1 MCVAEKAR
9 LHSDLTDEVALLQT
23 RKSEQFVARPQGTW
37 EYQFTSRFSPYPE
50 KTAAFISRLTG
61 AIPMESRSE
70 WIRNDFS
77 ASAQVRAL
85 KFKTGTSEH
94 HIYLEYDPSLP
105 GAEQVADAMKKIDSV
120 HTMASKD
127 WDQWLDWHIA
137 FEVSPDA
144 AAAIATRALQ
154 DNIPIRSAV
163 ESFFVAGPGI
173 VLQFQRGQYSH
184 HDEAWRIVPGF
195 KHIADWE
202 FCKKTTDEKEGK
214 LKAKRIRPSTLL
226 DSKPLD
232 DLVMKVHHIA
242 IPTKNIPNAMAFFSG
257 LGIDS
262 STKVRDSNSESNQ
275 CAELWWVR
283 IGDRRLQY
291 HFVNQYKK
299 RDGGITVSSL
309 EAMAEQL
316 HGNKTSWRNAYS
328 SYRTGLL
335 YRGRLKDLEKVL
347 IAGNMAYHIDAQQ
360 APPKLYV
367 PFSSG
372 LGPMIEVTSLQDLQT
387 VDGQKKMRNVGEER
401 KLSNND
407 GFHHMSITYAVS
419 RLHMSHQDV
428 LLEEELEDGFEEFRW
443 SDNDTKISSADG
455 SRMSGLLYSQV
466 APRRGSG

>member
-137 FEVSPDA
+137 FEVTPDVA
-144 AAAIATRALQ
+144 AAVATRALQ
-154 DNIPIRSAV
+154 DGIPIRNGVS
-163 ESFFVAGPGI
+163 SFFVAGPGI
-173 VLQFQRGQYSH
+173 VLQFQRGKKSH
-184 HDEAWRIVPGF
+184 NDEAWHNVPGF
-195 KHIADWE
+195 EYQSHWD
-202 FCKKTTDEKEGK
+202 FCKKTTDGIEGK
-214 LKAKRIRPSTLL
+214 LTPTLPSTLL
-226 DSKPLD
+226 NSKPLD
-232 DLVMKVHHIA
+232 HLVMKVHHIA
-242 IPTKNIPNAMAFFSG
+242 IPTKNILNAKTVFNG

-262 STKVRDSNSESNQ
+262 STDIQDTKSKQQ
-275 CAELWWVR
+275 CAALWWVR

-367 PFSSG
+367 PFPKG

-387 VDGQKKMRNVGEER
+387 VHGYGKRRNVGEKG
-401 KLSNND
+401 KLSND
-407 GFHHMSITYAVS
+407 DVFHNMSISYTAS
-419 RLHMSHQDV
+419 RRLMYTQE
-428 LLEEELEDGFEEFRW
+428 LLEEEMEDGFEEFRW

>member
-1 MCVAEKAR
+1 M
-9 LHSDLTDEVALLQT
+9 
-23 RKSEQFVARPQGTW
+23 
-37 EYQFTSRFSPYPE
+37 
-50 KTAAFISRLTG
+50 AFPSG
-61 AIPMESRSE
+61 MESRHSLCP
-70 WIRNDFS
+70 D
-77 ASAQVRAL
+77 QVSCCN
-85 KFKTGTSEH
+85 FNEG
-94 HIYLEYDPSLP
+94 
-105 GAEQVADAMKKIDSV
+105 KKS
-120 HTMASKD
+120 
-127 WDQWLDWHIA
+127 
-137 FEVSPDA
+137 
-144 AAAIATRALQ
+144 R
-154 DNIPIRSAV
+154 
-163 ESFFVAGPGI
+163 
-173 VLQFQRGQYSH
+173 
-184 HDEAWRIVPGF
+184 HDEAWRIVPGWEF
-195 KHIADWE
+195 QGHWE
-202 FCKKTTDEKEGK
+202 FCKETTDGIEGQ
-214 LKAKRIRPSTLL
+214 LKPTLPSTPS

-232 DLVMKVHHIA
+232 HLAMKVHHIA

-367 PFSSG
+367 PFPKG

-387 VDGQKKMRNVGEER
+387 VHGYGKRRNVGEKG
-401 KLSNND
+401 KLSND
-407 GFHHMSITYAVS
+407 DVFHNMSISYTAS
-419 RLHMSHQDV
+419 RRLMYTQE
-428 LLEEELEDGFEEFRW
+428 LLEEEMEDGFEEFRW

>member
-242 IPTKNIPNAMAFFSG
+242 IPTKNILNARSFFNG

-262 STKVRDSNSESNQ
+262 STSIYNKNAKE
-275 CAELWWVR
+275 CADLWWVR
-283 IGDRRLQY
+283 IGYRRLQF
-291 HFVNQYKK
+291 HFVNNFNK
-299 RDGGITVSSL
+299 RDGGITVASL
-309 EAMAEQL
+309 ESMAEQF
-316 HGNKTSWRNAYS
+316 HRNATSWRNAWS
-328 SYRTGLL
+328 SFRTGLL
-335 YRGRLKDLEKVL
+335 YRGRLEDLEKGL
-347 IAGNMAYHIDAQQ
+347 IAQNIAYHVDAQQ
-360 APPKLYV
+360 TPPKLYV
-367 PFSSG
+367 PFRTG
-372 LGPMIEVTSLQDLQT
+372 LGPMIEVTSLQDLQPA
-387 VDGQKKMRNVGEER
+387 DGSKKRPNVGEEDT
-401 KLSNND
+401 LTND
-407 GFHHMSITYAVS
+407 KGFHDMKITYAAS
-419 RLHMSHQDV
+419 RRYMHMQDI
-428 LLEEELEDGFEEFRW
+428 LLEEELEDGFGEFR
-443 SDNDTKISSADG
+443 SLDNDTKISSADG

>member
-1 MCVAEKAR
+1 M
-9 LHSDLTDEVALLQT
+9 
-23 RKSEQFVARPQGTW
+23 
-37 EYQFTSRFSPYPE
+37 
-50 KTAAFISRLTG
+50 AFPSG
-61 AIPMESRSE
+61 MESRHSLCP
-70 WIRNDFS
+70 D
-77 ASAQVRAL
+77 QVSCCN
-85 KFKTGTSEH
+85 FNEG
-94 HIYLEYDPSLP
+94 
-105 GAEQVADAMKKIDSV
+105 KKS
-120 HTMASKD
+120 
-127 WDQWLDWHIA
+127 
-137 FEVSPDA
+137 
-144 AAAIATRALQ
+144 R
-154 DNIPIRSAV
+154 
-163 ESFFVAGPGI
+163 
-173 VLQFQRGQYSH
+173 
-184 HDEAWRIVPGF
+184 HDEAWRIVPGWEF
-195 KHIADWE
+195 QGHWE
-202 FCKKTTDEKEGK
+202 FCKETTDGIEGQ
-214 LKAKRIRPSTLL
+214 LKPTLPSTPS

-232 DLVMKVHHIA
+232 HLVMKVHHIA
-242 IPTKNIPNAMAFFSG
+242 IPTKNILNAKTVFNG

-262 STKVRDSNSESNQ
+262 STDIQDTKSKQQ
-275 CAELWWVR
+275 CAALWWVR

-367 PFSSG
+367 PFPKG

-428 LLEEELEDGFEEFRW
+428 LLEEELEDGFEEFRPLH
-443 SDNDTKISSADG
+443 NDTKKRRLLNSTKISSADG
-455 SRMSGLLYSQV
+455 SRVSGLSSSQS
-466 APRRGSG
+466 APRQGSG